1 MGITYPSCPS
11 RVAEL
16 NRWEKATEMY
26 LEASLLSFRPHMR
39 AYACG
44 FWGPPLILLLKA

>member
-11 RVAEL
+11 WMAEL
-16 NRWEKATEMY
+16 NRREKATEMY
-26 LEASLLSFRPHMR
+26 LEASHLFFRPHMR
-39 AYACG
+39 AYACV